1 MKSVEKFTVEIRSGF
16 DQWWRYNAALRWGA
30 FDASG
35 NRIGFASAESRV
47 AEMGSNLE
55 APPEGL
61 DLHRSLT
68 LETVPCERIVLYI
81 YVIPHTLPRDNEI
94 GGHPPFPLQV
104 RIRYG
109 DRTVLVVPRGRE
121 RTSVEGDENSLID
134 AGYITVN
141 RLNWFGETPL
151 FQDFVNM

>member
-16 DQWWRYNAALRWGA
+16 DQWWRYNAALMCGA

-55 APPEGL
+55 APP
-61 DLHRSLT
+61 
-68 LETVPCERIVLYI
+68 VLYI

-109 DRTVLVVPRGRE
+109 DRTVLDKEYSINQWGGASIELKVSRP
-121 RTSVEGDENSLID
+121 
-134 AGYITVN
+134 
-141 RLNWFGETPL
+141 
-151 FQDFVNM
+151 

>member
-16 DQWWRYNAALRWGA
+16 DQWWRYNAALMCGA

-81 YVIPHTLPRDNEI
+81 YVI
-94 GGHPPFPLQV
+94 
-104 RIRYG
+104 IRCPATTKSG
-109 DRTVLVVPRGRE
+109 DILRSRCRCGFAMATGPCSIRSIPSTSGEGRRSSSRCRGR
-121 RTSVEGDENSLID
+121 D
-134 AGYITVN
+134 AGL
-141 RLNWFGETPL
+141 RP
-151 FQDFVNM
+151 

>member
-16 DQWWRYNAALRWGA
+16 DQWWRYNAALMCGA

-68 LETVPCERIVLYI
+68 EGRVYP
-81 YVIPHTLPRDNEI
+81 P
-94 GGHPPFPLQV
+94 GGHGPASTSPYSLWHKAVQWQPPYLS
-104 RIRYG
+104 R
-109 DRTVLVVPRGRE
+109 
-121 RTSVEGDENSLID
+121 
-134 AGYITVN
+134 
-141 RLNWFGETPL
+141 
-151 FQDFVNM
+151 

>member
-1 MKSVEKFTVEIRSGF
+1 MPRVTGSALPRPRAG
-16 DQWWRYNAALRWGA
+16 WLRWGA
-30 FDASG
+30 IW
-35 NRIGFASAESRV
+35 RHRRR
-47 AEMGSNLE
+47 
-55 APPEGL
+55 GL

-109 DRTVLVVPRGRE
+109 DRTVLDKEYSINQWGGASIELKVSQP
-121 RTSVEGDENSLID
+121 
-134 AGYITVN
+134 
-141 RLNWFGETPL
+141 
-151 FQDFVNM
+151 

>member
-16 DQWWRYNAALRWGA
+16 DQWWRYNAALMCGA
-30 FDASG
+30 
-35 NRIGFASAESRV
+35 

-109 DRTVLVVPRGRE
+109 DRTVLDKEYSINQWGGASIELKVSRP
-121 RTSVEGDENSLID
+121 
-134 AGYITVN
+134 
-141 RLNWFGETPL
+141 
-151 FQDFVNM
+151 

>member
-16 DQWWRYNAALRWGA
+16 DQWWRYNAALMCGA

-81 YVIPHTLPRDNEI
+81 YDPSYAAPRQRNRGTSSVPVAGADSLWR
-94 GGHPPFPLQV
+94 P
-104 RIRYG
+104 
-109 DRTVLVVPRGRE
+109 DRAR
-121 RTSVEGDENSLID
+121 
-134 AGYITVN
+134 
-141 RLNWFGETPL
+141 
-151 FQDFVNM
+151 

>member
-16 DQWWRYNAALRWGA
+16 DQWWRYNAALMCGA

-81 YVIPHTLPRDNEI
+81 YVIPHTLPPRQRNRGTSSVPVAGADSLWR
-94 GGHPPFPLQV
+94 P
-104 RIRYG
+104 
-109 DRTVLVVPRGRE
+109 DRAR
-121 RTSVEGDENSLID
+121 
-134 AGYITVN
+134 
-141 RLNWFGETPL
+141 
-151 FQDFVNM
+151 

>member
-16 DQWWRYNAALRWGA
+16 DQWWRYNAALMCGA

-104 RIRYG
+104 GFAMATGLCSIRSIPSTSG
-109 DRTVLVVPRGRE
+109 EGR
-121 RTSVEGDENSLID
+121 RSSSRCRSRD
-134 AGYITVN
+134 AGL
-141 RLNWFGETPL
+141 RP
-151 FQDFVNM
+151 